1 MTVKNK
7 RGFAKLEW
15 QKLRERNEALD
26 CRVYARA
33 AAWILGADRWSDAR
47 WEELAAQF
55 AAADAKGAASAGGTQ
70 PARKAQVRR
79 IARSTYMGM
88 TENMADLATLK
99 LRREALTSQRAS
111 GVARVSYDGKTV
123 DYRSV
128 AEIDRAIEA
137 LDREIAA
144 AEGRRIVRQVRV
156 MTAKGL

>member
-1 MTVKNK
+1 MSS
-7 RGFAKLEW
+7 G
-15 QKLRERNEALD
+15 
-26 CRVYARA
+26 
-33 AAWILGADRWSDAR
+33 
-47 WEELAAQF
+47 
-55 AAADAKGAASAGGTQ
+55 
-70 PARKAQVRR
+70 
-79 IARSTYMGM
+79 
-88 TENMADLATLK
+88 MADLAILK

-156 MTAKGL
+156 AIAKGL